1 VLSRSRTMATRMI
14 GGFDERDTCLETET
28 IRMSLCNARAMW
40 AAAGSY
46 NCGGIP
52 GTCSILHRPSLP
64 TSREDQVA
72 RRIPA
77 KRGTIA
83 MSKHWVPRASGR
95 LAQARL
101 RQ

>member
-1 VLSRSRTMATRMI
+1 MLSRSRTISTRMI

-52 GTCSILHRPSLP
+52 GSVLARYSIVRRCRPRVKIK
-64 TSREDQVA
+64 SRAGFLRKGA
-72 RRIPA
+72 RSR
-77 KRGTIA
+77 
-83 MSKHWVPRASGR
+83 
-95 LAQARL
+95 
-101 RQ
+101 